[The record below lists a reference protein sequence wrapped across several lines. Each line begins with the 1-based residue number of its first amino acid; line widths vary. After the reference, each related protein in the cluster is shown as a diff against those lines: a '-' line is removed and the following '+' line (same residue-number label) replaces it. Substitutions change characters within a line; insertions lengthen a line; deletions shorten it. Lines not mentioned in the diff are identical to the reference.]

1 MNVGIYC
8 NRTTK
13 KFASICES
21 LFALLKR
28 KKIAYTVFEDVGAI
42 GGVDALVILGGDG
55 TVLKAAIAAGR
66 KGIRVLGINAGN
78 LGFLTDFEGEQVA
91 EAVALLT
98 GRAEVERRS
107 VLEVRA
113 GGQTFYALNDAVFQR
128 GAGGAADDN
137 VVAVTAFI
145 DGKKVDEFVGDGVI
159 VSTPTGSTAYSL
171 SAGGSI
177 LTPDIEAFILTPICA
192 HSLHNRPI
200 VFADSSELRVRLADS
215 AVALD
220 LFCDGRSAL
229 TMAGGEEAVLRKA
242 DFCVEFLKRADSNFF
257 DRLLFKLTKWSK

>member
-8 NRTTK
+8 NRETK
-13 KFASICES
+13 KYKPVCDA
-21 LFALLKR
+21 LFALLK
-28 KKIAYTVFEDVGAI
+28 KKRIAYTVFETVDAI
-42 GGVDALVILGGDG
+42 GGADVLVVLGGDG
-55 TVLKAAIAAGR
+55 TILKAAIAAGR
-66 KGIRVLGINAGN
+66 LGIRVLGINAGN
-78 LGFLTDFEGEQVA
+78 LGFLTEFEGEQVA

>member
-13 KFASICES
+13 KFTSICES

-78 LGFLTDFEGEQVA
+78 LGFLTEFEGEQVA

-137 VVAVTAFI
+137 VVAVTALI